1 MNKYSRIF
9 MAVLVVSA
17 MFLAACGNNKGSEA
31 GAKKSETIEIKDE
44 LGTQKVKKNP
54 KNIVV
59 LEYSFADA
67 VKNHGNTPVGIADDN
82 KKEIIKKLYG
92 EDVKYTSVGTR
103 KQPNLESIS
112 SLKPDLIIADVQR
125 HKGISE
131 DLKKIA
137 PTLVLKSREASYDD
151 VNGSFKTIG
160 KALGK
165 EDKAKQLL
173 EDQDAKIKKAKD
185 KVTTKENKG
194 EKVLIAVAREDAFQA
209 HTSTSYAGQL
219 LTKLGL
225 DNAVESKNAYEDV
238 NLENL
243 SKINPDK
250 IIFTTDKKNP
260 ITDDWKEKAIWKD
273 LKVYKKGQIY
283 QVDRDFWTRFRG
295 INANEYIIKDLQK
308 YNEKK

>member
-1 MNKYSRIF
+1 MNKYSKIF
-9 MAVLVVSA
+9 MAILVVSA
-17 MFLAACGNNKGSEA
+17 MFLAACGNNKSSEA

-67 VKNHGNTPVGIADDN
+67 VKNLGNTPVGIADDN

-103 KQPNLESIS
+103 KQPNLETIS

-165 EDKAKQLL
+165 EDKANQLL
-173 EDQDAKIKKAKD
+173 EEQDAKIKKAK
-185 KVTTKENKG
+185 
-194 EKVLIAVAREDAFQA
+194 EK
-209 HTSTSYAGQL
+209 
-219 LTKLGL
+219 
-225 DNAVESKNAYEDV
+225 
-238 NLENL
+238 
-243 SKINPDK
+243 
-250 IIFTTDKKNP
+250 
-260 ITDDWKEKAIWKD
+260 
-273 LKVYKKGQIY
+273 
-283 QVDRDFWTRFRG
+283 
-295 INANEYIIKDLQK
+295 
-308 YNEKK
+308 